1 MHFERLNIS
10 IKLSYSL
17 DVARLC
23 VVENHRSEIEKP
35 ESREAEMGDFFRE
48 EGHFEIVKLILES
61 AYGLKIPM

>member
-23 VVENHRSEIEKP
+23 VVENHRSKIGKP
-35 ESREAEMGDFFRE
+35 VSQGAGMGDFVRE

-61 AYGLKIPM
+61 AYGFKIPM

>member
-23 VVENHRSEIEKP
+23 VVENHRSKIGEP